1 MSTEFRCRACSGY
14 GIIGR
19 NSSLPCP
26 SCGGSG
32 LSGVAGSRDAGERAD
47 RSGVAPEPQ
56 ISSADRRRGQ
66 DLHVDLALAVPARVT
81 NRARRRLV
89 TLPDGVGAGTVL
101 RLRRFGLP
109 GEAGRGDLYLHI
121 QSATTAAPT
130 GGIQTSDATD
140 REPSVSAAVPRGAL
154 SDPLPSGVT
163 TQAPA
168 LTEEAAARAV
178 SRYFS
183 LHLPGQAPAVTFVWR
198 CDHGDR
204 SRCSAAAVWHVR
216 ANDQVC
222 TVYED
227 GHVEPTFAGLL
238 SLKNIHRPSY
248 DELAVLNAELG
259 LKSPEA
265 IGRLLDSMEK
275 YATWDAESRRFV
287 CPDSGWVTTVQAL
300 DYYVDDPGLW
310 EKRAEAAWKAAI
322 DDEMEEWERAMPNAA
337 LERFTALFTVAATGA
352 AVRATAGAAGA
363 GPRPVPE
370 ALDAELSR
378 AEAS

>member
-1 MSTEFRCRACSGY
+1 M
-14 GIIGR
+14 
-19 NSSLPCP
+19 
-26 SCGGSG
+26 
-32 LSGVAGSRDAGERAD
+32 
-47 RSGVAPEPQ
+47 
-56 ISSADRRRGQ
+56 
-66 DLHVDLALAVPARVT
+66 
-81 NRARRRLV
+81 V
-89 TLPDGVGAGTVL
+89 TLPDGIGAGTVL

-109 GEAGRGDLYLHI
+109 GEVGRGDLYLHI
-121 QSATTAAPT
+121 HAATTAAPT
-130 GGIQTSDATD
+130 GDIQTSDAAD
-140 REPSVSAAVPRGAL
+140 RAPSVTAAVPQGPL

-163 TQAPA
+163 GEAPP
-168 LTEEAAARAV
+168 LTEEDAARAL

-183 LHLPGQAPAVTFVWR
+183 LHLPGQAPVVTFVWR

-227 GHVEPTFAGLL
+227 GRVEPTFASLL
-238 SLKNIHRPSY
+238 SLKDIHRPSY
-248 DELAVLNAELG
+248 EELAVLNAELG

-265 IGRLLDSMEK
+265 IGRLLDTMEK
-275 YATWDAESRRFV
+275 YASWDAQSRRFV
-287 CPDSGWVTTVQAL
+287 CPESGWVTTVQAL

-352 AVRATAGAAGA
+352 AVRATTGAAGSGA
-363 GPRPVPE
+363 RTVPE
-370 ALDAELSR
+370 APDTELSR
-378 AEAS
+378 AQAS

>member
-32 LSGVAGSRDAGERAD
+32 LSGVAGSRDAGDRAD
-47 RSGVAPEPQ
+47 RSSVAREQPS
-56 ISSADRRRGQ
+56 SSADRRRGQ
-66 DLHVDLALAVPARVT
+66 DLHVDLALAVPAGVT
-81 NRARRRLV
+81 NRTRRKMV

-109 GEAGRGDLYLHI
+109 GEVGRGDLYLHI
-121 QSATTAAPT
+121 QAATTAAPA
-130 GGIQTSDATD
+130 GESQPWDATD
-140 REPSVSAAVPRGAL
+140 HEPSVGTAVPQGPL

-163 TQAPA
+163 SEAPP
-168 LTEEAAARAV
+168 LTEEDAARAV
-178 SRYFS
+178 GRYFS
-183 LHLPGQAPAVTFVWR
+183 LHLPGQAPVVTFVWR

-204 SRCSAAAVWHVR
+204 SRCAAAAEWHVR

-227 GHVEPTFAGLL
+227 GRVEPTFAGLL
-238 SLKNIHRPSY
+238 SLKDIHRPSY
-248 DELAVLNAELG
+248 EELAVLNAELG

-265 IGRLLDSMEK
+265 IGRLLDTMEK
-275 YATWDAESRRFV
+275 YASWDAQSRRFV
-287 CPDSGWVTTVQAL
+287 CPESGWVTTVQAL

-337 LERFTALFTVAATGA
+337 LERFTALFAVAATGA
-352 AVRATAGAAGA
+352 ALRATTGAAGSGA
-363 GPRPVPE
+363 
-370 ALDAELSR
+370 ADTELSR
-378 AEAS
+378 AQAS

>member
-14 GIIGR
+14 GIVGR

-32 LSGVAGSRDAGERAD
+32 LSGVAGSRDAGD
-47 RSGVAPEPQ
+47 RSSGAQEQQ

-66 DLHVDLALAVPARVT
+66 DLHVDLALAFPAGVT
-81 NRARRRLV
+81 NRAPRKTV
-89 TLPDGVGAGTVL
+89 TLPDGIGAGTVL
-101 RLRRFGLP
+101 RLRRLGLP
-109 GEAGRGDLYLHI
+109 GEVGRGDLYLHI
-121 QSATTAAPT
+121 QAATTAAPT
-130 GGIQTSDATD
+130 GDIQPSDAAD
-140 REPSVSAAVPRGAL
+140 RAPSVSAAVPQGPL

-163 TQAPA
+163 AEAPP
-168 LTEEAAARAV
+168 LTEEDAARAV
-178 SRYFS
+178 SSYFS
-183 LHLPGQAPAVTFVWR
+183 LQLPGQAPVVTFVWR

-227 GHVEPTFAGLL
+227 GRVEPTFASLL
-238 SLKNIHRPSY
+238 SLKDVHRPSY
-248 DELAVLNAELG
+248 EELAVLNAELG

-265 IGRLLDSMEK
+265 IGRLLDTMEK
-275 YATWDAESRRFV
+275 YASWDAQSRRFV
-287 CPDSGWVTTVQAL
+287 CPESGWVTTVQAL

-337 LERFTALFTVAATGA
+337 LERFTALFTVGATGA
-352 AVRATAGAAGA
+352 AVRATTGAARSGA
-363 GPRPVPE
+363 RTVPE
-370 ALDAELSR
+370 APDTELSR
-378 AEAS
+378 AQAS